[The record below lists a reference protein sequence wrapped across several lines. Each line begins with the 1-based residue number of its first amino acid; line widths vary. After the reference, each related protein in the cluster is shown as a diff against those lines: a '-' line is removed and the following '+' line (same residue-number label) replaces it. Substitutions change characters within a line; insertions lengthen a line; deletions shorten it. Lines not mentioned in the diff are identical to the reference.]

1 VKTPQRQSMQT
12 TTHKFEKMKTNNTNK
27 LQDCPQPFR
36 QQAAL
41 ATQNASYL
49 QSTPELNSIREIN

>member
-1 VKTPQRQSMQT
+1 MQIN
-12 TTHKFEKMKTNNTNK
+12 TNNTNK
-27 LQDCPQPFR
+27 LQDFPQTFM
-36 QQAAL
+36 QQAAF